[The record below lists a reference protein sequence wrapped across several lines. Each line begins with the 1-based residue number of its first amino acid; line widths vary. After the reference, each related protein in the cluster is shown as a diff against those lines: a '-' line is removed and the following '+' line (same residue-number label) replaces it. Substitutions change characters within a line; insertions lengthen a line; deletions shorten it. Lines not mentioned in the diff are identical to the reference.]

1 MPTQEDPGI
10 EQCLH
15 RRNPTQENP
24 YNRDSLC
31 SGVSLSTF
39 TKEILK
45 GILKELQDEVVPA
58 IWVWKRGGGDSQR
71 A

>member
-15 RRNPTQENP
+15 RRNPTQEDP
-24 YNRDSLC
+24 CIRDSLC

-39 TKEILK
+39 AKEFLKEILK
-45 GILKELQDEVVPA
+45 EMHDEVIP
-58 IWVWKRGGGDSQR
+58 STLL
-71 A
+71 